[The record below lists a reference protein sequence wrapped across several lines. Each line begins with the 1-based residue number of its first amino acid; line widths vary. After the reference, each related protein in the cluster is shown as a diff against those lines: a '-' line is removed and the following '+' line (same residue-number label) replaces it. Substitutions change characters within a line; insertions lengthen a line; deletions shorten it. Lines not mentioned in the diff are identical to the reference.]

1 MKGGKNGIFHKMN
14 ASTALTYTVMI
25 NLFFNIPLFD
35 SSKAKFLYVKLLAIW
50 NAVSHLYKA

>member
-1 MKGGKNGIFHKMN
+1 MN

-25 NLFFNIPLFD
+25 SLFFNIPLFD
-35 SSKAKFLYVKLLAIW
+35 SIKAKFLYVKLLAIW